1 MCRKKKLFIILCICF
16 SLSACGKK
24 EQEFRNNK
32 ISSEYTQNEDDHNHN
47 KANSDQVQSQN
58 TGKEGADVNDNS
70 GLQIDTEK
78 ALVCGNV
85 DELIENGCILK
96 IGIENNDEYAMP
108 VGEEQKKEQKE
119 EQIIYDSNIQVFVE
133 YYEKGVYEEATL
145 EDIKK
150 NTFIYVFG
158 EEDNNSIIADQIV
171 ILRITTEDQEV
182 IKRVFWE
189 QSSQVHCS

>member
-32 ISSEYTQNEDDHNHN
+32 ISSEYTQNEDDHNQN

-70 GLQIDTEK
+70 GLQIDTEE
-78 ALVCGNV
+78 AIVCGNV

-133 YYEKGVYEEATL
+133 YYENGVYEEATL

-171 ILRITTEDQEV
+171 ILRIKTED
-182 IKRVFWE
+182 
-189 QSSQVHCS
+189 

>member
-1 MCRKKKLFIILCICF
+1 MCRKKMLFIILCICF

-32 ISSEYTQNEDDHNHN
+32 ISSEYTQNEDDHN

-70 GLQIDTEK
+70 GLQIDTEE

-119 EQIIYDSNIQVFVE
+119 EQIIYGSNIQVFVE

-171 ILRITTEDQEV
+171 ILRITTED
-182 IKRVFWE
+182 
-189 QSSQVHCS
+189 

>member
-32 ISSEYTQNEDDHNHN
+32 ISSEYTQNEDDHN

-58 TGKEGADVNDNS
+58 TGKEGADVNDNY
-70 GLQIDTEK
+70 GLQIDTEE

-108 VGEEQKKEQKE
+108 VGKKQKKKFLKRLKKLQLVWLSYTRNEMK
-119 EQIIYDSNIQVFVE
+119 ILDLRLVKMMIY
-133 YYEKGVYEEATL
+133 
-145 EDIKK
+145 KK
-150 NTFIYVFG
+150 NLKMPL
-158 EEDNNSIIADQIV
+158 NMRQHQI
-171 ILRITTEDQEV
+171 
-182 IKRVFWE
+182 K
-189 QSSQVHCS
+189 